1 MGPWGRKTDFVVK
14 PQDKTRRAVDDLNSR
29 LTQGATQ
36 IWSSGSECHLLIAAL
51 RTPLG
56 NIGHISHIHQTSE
69 NALRLGWHDLPV
81 RQIPTGTS
89 LTLGE
94 AWTIAFTYFTVAI
107 TVSLVHST
115 AGTPPWIIV
124 AATLLV
130 NSATATLA
138 YAAVTAAGGSATA
151 GVVAGCLTATRFGV
165 LAAALAPRLWPERW
179 KRAVAAFAAFDPN
192 IALANREQKDTD
204 VRRVYVAMSLWLVL
218 PWWLG
223 ASLGVAIGDWV
234 SNPKALG
241 MDAMFPALFIAIIR
255 PQLTTNNARLIAIL
269 GAGIALALV
278 EVLQGGLPFLV
289 AALPALL
296 ALRNRNGERA

>member
-1 MGPWGRKTDFVVK
+1 M
-14 PQDKTRRAVDDLNSR
+14 
-29 LTQGATQ
+29 
-36 IWSSGSECHLLIAAL
+36 
-51 RTPLG
+51 
-56 NIGHISHIHQTSE
+56 
-69 NALRLGWHDLPV
+69 

-124 AATLLV
+124 AATLRV
-130 NSATATLA
+130 TSAPASVA
-138 YAAVTAAGGSATA
+138 YAAVRAAGGSARA
-151 GVVAGCLTATRFGV
+151 GGVAGCLTATRFGV

-204 VRRVYVAMSLWLVL
+204 VRRVYIAMSLWLVL

-223 ASLGVAIGDWV
+223 ASLGAVIGDWI
-234 SNPKALG
+234 SDP
-241 MDAMFPALFIAIIR
+241 
-255 PQLTTNNARLIAIL
+255 
-269 GAGIALALV
+269 
-278 EVLQGGLPFLV
+278 
-289 AALPALL
+289 
-296 ALRNRNGERA
+296 